1 MNFSQ
6 MNEGQRKVTIDDINQ
21 RWWQLYGL
29 EKEWGEKALNYL
41 FLTNS
46 GGAIATLS
54 FIGAATVE
62 VYLPCLKL
70 ALIAFVLGI
79 FFVGLSIARAY
90 HYMLNL
96 FEGYQKDVNKFYEDS
111 VSQQFLTSE
120 DGARVKSSVWQYIFP
135 YASFVFFILGCI
147 LGGYSLF
154 RIA

>member
-6 MNEGQRKVTIDDINQ
+6 MNGEQSKNSINDINQ

-54 FIGAATVE
+54 FIGAATIE
-62 VYLPCLKL
+62 DYLPCLKL

-90 HYMLNL
+90 HYMLGL
-96 FEGYQKDVNKFYEDS
+96 FEGYQKDVNRFYKDL
-111 VSQQFLTSE
+111 VSWGFLDSE
-120 DGARVKSSVWQYIFP
+120 DNARVKTTFWQYFWP
-135 YASFVFFILGCI
+135 YASFVCFIIGCI

-154 RIA
+154 GNT